1 MAGNIVSRVSVGHQV
16 RGYPVLVSSPLP
28 WFEQSLSTGFRIIQL
43 YMLPIYSRRVGLPFR
58 STCFG
63 VIAVMV
69 VLLALPG
76 TALGQFGPQIQ
87 GPESYVSWSVRP
99 IPSGIGNQ
107 DTTVVKISA
116 TIAEDWKMYA
126 LDASLPSMDEV
137 LTRPYGVVVSMSDSL
152 VGLAWSGS
160 VGQSPPEADYDEIF
174 DMNLKWFY
182 ESASFYTAVVSGDS
196 VSGTFE
202 IPLAVRYQICNDEI
216 GVCLRP
222 DTAELSTVL
231 SVDPSCVDC
240 SATNEDVALT
250 TNARLE
256 AADTSVVA
264 GTGFLPFILLAIG
277 AGLASLLTPCVF
289 PMIPLTV
296 SYFTKYGHTRRE
308 AVRLALLYGSA
319 IVVTFTSI
327 GIVMAVLVGSAG
339 ALVIAANPWVN
350 VFIALVLVGFALS
363 LLGLYEIRVPSSLL
377 TWVNAR
383 GGEDKGWAGVLF
395 MGLTL
400 TLVSFSCTAP
410 FVGGLLAA
418 ASTGTWAYPLLGMVA
433 YSTTF
438 ALPFVL
444 LALFPRSL
452 DRLPKSGS
460 WMNSLKVVLGFVELA
475 AAVKFFSNADLVWG
489 LGVLPRTLGVFLVFV
504 CTLLIGLYLMGW
516 LRLGYAESIRPSRL
530 RQIVAV
536 IFIISALRMA
546 PGMAGQP
553 LGFLDAYL
561 PPHQDADRALLARF
575 GIENAEA
582 DHEEG
587 WVVDDIEKA
596 FALAAERNVAVMV
609 DFSGYTCTNCRDM
622 EANIFPR
629 PEVKARLDSAFVPLR
644 LYTDDLQ
651 TGDAFHAFQMD
662 LTGTPALPTYAIVHP
677 ADSTVIAQQSAMMS
691 EREFIAF
698 LDNGSSDFRTRR

>member
-1 MAGNIVSRVSVGHQV
+1 M
-16 RGYPVLVSSPLP
+16 
-28 WFEQSLSTGFRIIQL
+28 
-43 YMLPIYSRRVGLPFR
+43 
-58 STCFG
+58 
-63 VIAVMV
+63 
-69 VLLALPG
+69 
-76 TALGQFGPQIQ
+76 
-87 GPESYVSWSVRP
+87 
-99 IPSGIGNQ
+99 
-107 DTTVVKISA
+107 VKISA

-137 LTRPYGVVVSMSDSL
+137 LTRPYGVAVTIADS
-152 VGLAWSGS
+152 VEGLTWLES
-160 VGQSPPEADYDEIF
+160 VGQSPPKSGYDDIF
-174 DMNLKWFY
+174 EMNLKWFY
-182 ESASFYTAVVSGDS
+182 GEASFFTAVVSKDS
-196 VSGTFE
+196 VAGTFDV
-202 IPLAVRYQICNDEI
+202 PLAVRYQICNDEI

-222 DTAELSTVL
+222 DTAELATVL
-231 SVDPSCVDC
+231 SVDPSCIDC
-240 SATNEDVALT
+240 SATDDDVALT
-250 TNARLE
+250 TKAQLV
-256 AADTSVVA
+256 AADGDMVA
-264 GTGFLPFILLAIG
+264 GTGLLPFILLAIG

-308 AVRLALLYGSA
+308 ATKLALLYGSA
-319 IVVTFTSI
+319 IVITFTVI
-327 GIVMAVLVGSAG
+327 GIVMAIVVGSAG
-339 ALVIAANPWVN
+339 ALVIASNPIVN
-350 VFIALVLVGFALS
+350 LFIALVLVGFALS

-383 GGEDKGWAGVLF
+383 GGEDKGWAGVVF

-438 ALPFVL
+438 AFPFVL
-444 LALFPRSL
+444 LALFPQSL

-489 LGVLPRTLGVFLVFV
+489 LGVMPRTLGVFLVFV

-516 LRLGYAESIRPSRL
+516 LRIGYAHEARPSRL
-530 RQIVAV
+530 RQVVAV
-536 IFIISALRMA
+536 VFVLAALRMA

-575 GIENAEA
+575 GIEDAEA

-587 WVVDDIEKA
+587 WVVDDIEGA
-596 FALAAERNVAVMV
+596 FAMASERNVPVMV

-629 PEVKARLDSAFVPLR
+629 PDVKARLDSAFVPLR

-651 TGDAFHAFQMD
+651 TGDAFHAFQMT

-691 EREFIAF
+691 ERDFIAF
-698 LDNGSSDFRTRR
+698 LDQGSEDFRSGR

>member
-1 MAGNIVSRVSVGHQV
+1 MESDFNCRINVSLRTFRFAVIL
-16 RGYPVLVSSPLP
+16 VLA
-28 WFEQSLSTGFRIIQL
+28 
-43 YMLPIYSRRVGLPFR
+43 MLF
-58 STCFG
+58 
-63 VIAVMV
+63 
-69 VLLALPG
+69 ALPG
-76 TALGQFGPQIQ
+76 SAVAQFGPQIQ
-87 GPESYVSWSVRP
+87 GPEAYVSWSVRP
-99 IPSGIGNQ
+99 IPSGIGVQ
-107 DTTVVKISA
+107 DTSVVKISA

-137 LTRPYGVVVSMSDSL
+137 LTRPYGVEVTVPDSIQGASWL
-152 VGLAWSGS
+152 TL
-160 VGQSPPEADYDEIF
+160 VGQSPPNSGYDDIF
-174 DMNLKWFY
+174 EMNLNWFY
-182 ESASFYTAVVSGDS
+182 TEASFFTGVVSHDS
-196 VSGTFE
+196 VDATIELPF
-202 IPLAVRYQICNDEI
+202 AVRYQICNDEL

-222 DTAELSTVL
+222 DIAELKTVL
-231 SVDPSCVDC
+231 SIDSSCIDC
-240 SATNEDVALT
+240 SATDDDIALT
-250 TNARLE
+250 TNAQLE
-256 AADTSVVA
+256 SASSEMVA
-264 GTGFLPFILLAIG
+264 GNGLLPFILLAIG

-296 SYFTKYGHTRRE
+296 SYFTKYGHTKRE
-308 AVRLALLYGSA
+308 ALQLALLYGSA
-319 IVVTFTSI
+319 IVITFTSI

-350 VFIALVLVGFALS
+350 VFIAVVLVGFALS

-377 TWVNAR
+377 NWVNAR

-418 ASTGTWAYPLLGMVA
+418 ASTGTWVYPLLGMVA

-489 LGVLPRTLGVFLVFV
+489 LGILPRTLGVFLVFV
-504 CTLLIGLYLMGW
+504 STLLIGLYLLGW
-516 LRLGYAESIRPSRL
+516 LRIGYADEARPSRL
-530 RQIVAV
+530 RQVIAV
-536 IFIISALRMA
+536 VFILAALRMA

-561 PPHQDADRALLARF
+561 PPHQDSDRALLARF

-587 WVVDDIEKA
+587 WVVDDIEGA
-596 FALAAERNVAVMV
+596 FAMAIERNVPVMV

-622 EANIFPR
+622 EATIFPR
-629 PEVKARLDSAFVPLR
+629 TDVKARLDSAFVPLR

-651 TGDAFHAFQMD
+651 TGDAFHAFQME

-691 EREFIAF
+691 EHDFIAF
-698 LDNGSSDFRTRR
+698 LDQGSYDFQSGQ

>member
-1 MAGNIVSRVSVGHQV
+1 MV
-16 RGYPVLVSSPLP
+16 PVLN
-28 WFEQSLSTGFRIIQL
+28 
-43 YMLPIYSRRVGLPFR
+43 RRVEMFFR
-58 STCFG
+58 STG
-63 VIAVMV
+63 LAWLL
-69 VLLALPG
+69 VLVAMLVTPVGSQA
-76 TALGQFGPQIQ
+76 QFGPQIL

-99 IPSGIGNQ
+99 IPSGIGVQ

-137 LTRPYGVVVSMSDSL
+137 LSRPYGVTVTIPDS
-152 VGLAWSGS
+152 VQGVQWSGS
-160 VGQSPPEADYDEIF
+160 VGQSPPKAGFDAIF
-174 DMNLKWFY
+174 EMDLKWFY
-182 ESASFYTAVVSGDS
+182 EEASFYTGVMSVDS
-196 VSGTFE
+196 LGGTVT

-222 DTAELSTVL
+222 DIADLTTVV
-231 SVDPSCVDC
+231 SVDPSCIDC
-240 SATNEDVALT
+240 SATDDDIALT
-250 TNARLE
+250 TNAQLE
-256 AADTSVVA
+256 AAA
-264 GTGFLPFILLAIG
+264 GPEAVSGVGFLPFILLAIG

-296 SYFTKYGHTRRE
+296 SYFTKYGHTRKE
-308 AVRLALLYGSA
+308 ALRLALLYGSA
-319 IVVTFTSI
+319 IVITFTSI

-350 VFIALVLVGFALS
+350 TFIAVVLVGFALS

-377 TWVNAR
+377 NWVNAR

-460 WMNSLKVVLGFVELA
+460 WMNTLKVVLGFVELA

-504 CTLLIGLYLMGW
+504 CTLLIGLYLIGW
-516 LRLGYAESIRPSRL
+516 LRIGYAEPIKPSRL
-530 RQIVAV
+530 RQGLAV
-536 IFIISALRMA
+536 LFILASLRIA
-546 PGMAGQP
+546 PGMAGKP

-582 DHEEG
+582 DLEEG
-587 WVVDDIEKA
+587 WVVDDIEGA
-596 FALAAERNVAVMV
+596 FAMAAVRDVPIMV

-622 EANIFPR
+622 EANVFPR
-629 PEVKARLDSAFVPLR
+629 PDVRSRLDSSFVPLR
-644 LYTDDLQ
+644 LYTDDLEK
-651 TGDAFHAFQMD
+651 GDAFHAFQME

-677 ADSTVIAQQSAMMS
+677 ADSSVIAQQSAMMS
-691 EREFIAF
+691 EHEFIAF
-698 LDNGSSDFRTRR
+698 LDRGVDGYRDGR